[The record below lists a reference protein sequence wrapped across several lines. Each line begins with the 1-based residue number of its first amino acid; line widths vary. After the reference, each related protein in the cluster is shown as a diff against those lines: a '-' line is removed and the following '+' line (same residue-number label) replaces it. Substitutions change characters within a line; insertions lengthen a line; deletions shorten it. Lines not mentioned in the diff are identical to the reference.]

1 MTRPAIPPGTLLQ
14 NRYRLL
20 KMLGQGG
27 FGRTYL
33 AEDQGRFQEKCVIK
47 EYTPAQTDA
56 YALQKSREL
65 FQREAEVL
73 WQIRHP
79 QIPQFHA
86 TFEQG
91 KRLFLV
97 QDFVEGPTYSALLE
111 ERKAEKYP
119 FSEAEVLH
127 LMEQLLPVLQHIH
140 QQNIIHR
147 DISPDNIIL
156 RQSDQKPVLI
166 DFGVVKDLAGKVQ
179 GDAAPAKGT
188 TVGKLGYAPP
198 EQLQTGK
205 ASPNSDLYALAV
217 TAIVLMTGRE
227 PQTLL
232 DETTMTWHWQ
242 PLLPRINPRFA
253 QVLNRMLSPR
263 PQNRFQSATEVAQM
277 LRSLA
282 GLITPAAAPGSPGA
296 KTPPP
301 SPSTS
306 RRPVRLTPTPTQR
319 RSSSTPV
326 PMTTSSDSLWESVWI
341 KPAIIFGAI
350 ILTFMGI
357 SALMNAILKPSTQL
371 VNRSS
376 PTPIT
381 LSPAPATPDNPDNP
395 TNPSPITAAP
405 SPGTSPAPDS
415 PSADPPAPEP
425 TALPSPTIAVASVA
439 VSPDQTEATEL
450 TGQVAPDR
458 IQRYL
463 LPAEEGQEITVE
475 LTKGTAVMTV
485 QDPTGRVAGQQTRR
499 WSTRS
504 PKNGNYQIDV
514 TSTAPTDFVVA
525 VTVRRTGLIIRQQ

>member
-1 MTRPAIPPGTLLQ
+1 MTRPPIPPGTLLQ

-65 FQREAEVL
+65 FQREAAVL

-127 LMEQLLPVLQHIH
+127 LIEQLLPVLQHIH

-156 RQSDQKPVLI
+156 RQLDQKPVLI

-179 GDAAPAKGT
+179 GGEGPAKGT

-242 PLLPRINPRFA
+242 SLLPRINPRFA

-263 PQNRFQSATEVAQM
+263 PQNRFQSATEVAQV

-282 GLITPAAAPGSPGA
+282 GLIAPAAAPGSPGA
-296 KTPPP
+296 KTPLP
-301 SPSTS
+301 SQPTA
-306 RRPVRLTPTPTQR
+306 RRPVRLTPTPTQKS
-319 RSSSTPV
+319 SSSTPV
-326 PMTTSSDSLWESVWI
+326 PVANSDSVWESVWI
-341 KPAIIFGAI
+341 KPVIIFGAI

-357 SALMNAILKPSTQL
+357 SALMNAILKPSAQL
-371 VNRSS
+371 ANRTP

-381 LSPAPATPDNPDNP
+381 LSPAPTAPATASP
-395 TNPSPITAAP
+395 TNAAPP
-405 SPGTSPAPDS
+405 SPGVS
-415 PSADPPAPEP
+415 PSPSPETPDPEP
-425 TALPSPTIAVASVA
+425 TALPSPTIEVASIA
-439 VSPDQTEATEL
+439 VSPDQSEPTEL
-450 TGQVAPDR
+450 PGKVAPDR

-475 LTKGTAVMTV
+475 LTKGSAVLTV

-504 PKNGNYQIDV
+504 PKPGNYQIDV
-514 TSTAPTDFVVA
+514 TSTTVTDFVVA

>member
-1 MTRPAIPPGTLLQ
+1 MTRPPIPPGTILQ

-65 FQREAEVL
+65 FQREATVL
-73 WQIRHP
+73 WQIQHP

-111 ERKAEKYP
+111 ERKSERYP

-140 QQNIIHR
+140 QKNIIHR

-156 RQSDQKPVLI
+156 RQSDKKPVLI
-166 DFGVVKDLAGKVQ
+166 DFGVVKELAGKVQ
-179 GDAAPAKGT
+179 GGEAPAKGT

-242 PLLPRINPRFA
+242 PLLPQINPRFA

-263 PQNRFQSATEVAQM
+263 PQNRYQSATEVAQT
-277 LRSLA
+277 LRSLS
-282 GLITPAAAPGSPGA
+282 GLIPNAAAPGSPA
-296 KTPPP
+296 ARIPTPTP
-301 SPSTS
+301 
-306 RRPVRLTPTPTQR
+306 RRPVRLSPTPTQR
-319 RSSSTPV
+319 RSTPAASVLDSS
-326 PMTTSSDSLWESVWI
+326 SIWESVWI
-341 KPAIIFGAI
+341 KPALIFGAI
-350 ILTFMGI
+350 MLTFMGI
-357 SALMNAILKPSTQL
+357 SALMNVALKPTQP
-371 VNRSS
+371 RAGTPS
-376 PTPIT
+376 PTIVIEPPPHT
-381 LSPAPATPDNPDNP
+381 SPNHLSPS
-395 TNPSPITAAP
+395 PSPSPPPNTPVAASPLSPSDPASP
-405 SPGTSPAPDS
+405 SPAATDPAPV
-415 PSADPPAPEP
+415 A
-425 TALPSPTIAVASVA
+425 TPSPTIATTPISVPVGQA
-439 VSPDQTEATEL
+439 EPVEFSGQVSPTS
-450 TGQVAPDR
+450 

-463 LPAEEGQEITVE
+463 LSAQEGQEVTVA
-475 LTKGTAVMTV
+475 LTKGTATLTV
-485 QDPTGRVAGQQTRR
+485 QDPEGKSEANGTRQ

-504 PKNGNYQIDV
+504 TKNGNYQIDV
-514 TSTAPTDFVVA
+514 MSDTPTDFAIA
-525 VTVRRTGLIIRQQ
+525 VSVRQARIIIRQQ

>member
-1 MTRPAIPPGTLLQ
+1 MTRPPIPPGTILQ

-33 AEDQGRFQEKCVIK
+33 AEDQARFQEKCVIK

-65 FQREAEVL
+65 FQREANVL
-73 WQIRHP
+73 WQIKHP

-111 ERKAEKYP
+111 KRKAENRA

-127 LMEQLLPVLQHIH
+127 LMQELLPVLQHIH
-140 QQNIIHR
+140 SHNIIHR

-156 RQSDQKPVLI
+156 RQLDKKPVLI
-166 DFGVVKDLAGKVQ
+166 DFGVVKELAGKVQ
-179 GDAAPAKGT
+179 GGEAPAKGT

-232 DETTMTWHWQ
+232 DETSMTWHWQ

-263 PQNRFQSATEVAQM
+263 PQNRYQSATEVAQT
-277 LRSLA
+277 LRSLS
-282 GLITPAAAPGSPGA
+282 GLIPDAVAPGSPAA
-296 KTPPP
+296 KTPLPAA
-301 SPSTS
+301 SSVT
-306 RRPVRLTPTPTQR
+306 RRPVRLSPTPTQQ
-319 RSSSTPV
+319 RSAV
-326 PMTTSSDSLWESVWI
+326 PISVTDSDSLWESVWL
-341 KPAIIFGAI
+341 KPALIFGAI
-350 ILTFMGI
+350 MLTFMGI
-357 SALMNAILKPSTQL
+357 SALMNAAFKSNLGPSST
-371 VNRSS
+371 
-376 PTPIT
+376 
-381 LSPAPATPDNPDNP
+381 
-395 TNPSPITAAP
+395 
-405 SPGTSPAPDS
+405 
-415 PSADPPAPEP
+415 
-425 TALPSPTIAVASVA
+425 PSPTIVISPPPSSPTRQPLPTDASPSPVTPPMTPVAPTSPSPVPTEPSPAPSPSPTITVA
-439 VSPDQTEATEL
+439 MIDVPAGQADALELSGQVSPTI
-450 TGQVAPDR
+450 

-463 LPAEEGQEITVE
+463 LPAQAGQEIQVE
-475 LTKGTAVMTV
+475 LTKGAATLTV
-485 QDPTGRVAGQQTRR
+485 QDPEGKSEARGTRR

-504 PKNGNYQIDV
+504 PKTGNYQIDV
-514 TSTAPTDFVVA
+514 MSEAQTDFT
-525 VTVRRTGLIIRQQ
+525 VTVMVRRTGIIIRQQ

>member
-1 MTRPAIPPGTLLQ
+1 MTRPPIPPGTMLQ

-111 ERKAEKYP
+111 ERKGEKYP

-179 GDAAPAKGT
+179 GDTAPAKGT

-227 PQTLL
+227 PQALL

-242 PLLPRINPRFA
+242 SLLPRINPRFA

-263 PQNRFQSATEVAQM
+263 PQNRFQSATEVAQV

-282 GLITPAAAPGSPGA
+282 GLIPPAAAPGSAGA
-296 KTPPP
+296 KTLLP
-301 SPSTS
+301 SQPTAQ
-306 RRPVRLTPTPTQR
+306 RPVRLAPTPNQR
-319 RSSSTPV
+319 RSSSDRRPRAN
-326 PMTTSSDSLWESVWI
+326 SSSVWESVWI

-357 SALMNAILKPSTQL
+357 SALMNAMLKPSAQL
-371 VNRSS
+371 AHRTP

-381 LSPAPATPDNPDNP
+381 LSPAPANPDNP
-395 TNPSPITAAP
+395 TNPSPITASPP
-405 SPGTSPAPDS
+405 SPGTSPIPAS
-415 PSADPPAPEP
+415 PSPAAPTPEP
-425 TALPSPTIAVASVA
+425 TAVSSPTIAVTAVT
-439 VSPDQTEATEL
+439 VSPDQTAATEL

-463 LPAEEGQEITVE
+463 LPAEAGQEITVE
-475 LTKGTAVMTV
+475 LTRGAAVLMV
-485 QDPTGRVAGQQTRR
+485 QDPNGRVEAQRTRR

-514 TSTAPTDFVVA
+514 TSTAPTDFTVA

>member
-1 MTRPAIPPGTLLQ
+1 
-14 NRYRLL
+14 
-20 KMLGQGG
+20 MLGQGG

-65 FQREAEVL
+65 FQREATVL

-111 ERKAEKYP
+111 ERKSEKYP
-119 FSEAEVLH
+119 FSEAEVIH
-127 LMEQLLPVLQHIH
+127 LMQELLPVLQHIH
-140 QQNIIHR
+140 NHNLIHR

-166 DFGVVKDLAGKVQ
+166 DFGVVKELAEKVQ
-179 GDAAPAKGT
+179 GGARPEKGT

-205 ASPNSDLYALAV
+205 AAPNSDLYALAV
-217 TAIVLMTGRE
+217 TVIVLMTGRE

-242 PLLPRINPRFA
+242 PLLPQINPRFA
-253 QVLNRMLSPR
+253 QVLARMLNPR
-263 PQNRFQSATEVAQM
+263 PQNRYQSATEVAQV

-282 GLITPAAAPGSPGA
+282 GLISQAAVPGSPAA
-296 KTPPP
+296 KTPLPAT
-301 SPSTS
+301 SPAS
-306 RRPVRLTPTPTQR
+306 RRPVRLTPTPTQGQR
-319 RSSSTPV
+319 SSTPV
-326 PMTTSSDSLWESVWI
+326 PKIDSGSVWESVWI
-341 KPAIIFGAI
+341 KPAIIFGLIMLA
-350 ILTFMGI
+350 FMGI
-357 SALMNAILKPSTQL
+357 SALMNAFLKPSAQL
-371 VNRSS
+371 ADRTPS
-376 PTPIT
+376 PTITIAPPPTPATSNQPPPIT
-381 LSPAPATPDNPDNP
+381 TGSPAPASPPPVSPNPEATD
-395 TNPSPITAAP
+395 PSPAV
-405 SPGTSPAPDS
+405 S
-415 PSADPPAPEP
+415 
-425 TALPSPTIAVASVA
+425 PSPTIAVTSVNVPA
-439 VSPDQTEATEL
+439 GQAEPVEL
-450 TGQVAPDR
+450 KGQVAPDT

-463 LPAEEGQEITVE
+463 LPAQAGQEITVE
-475 LTKGTAVMTV
+475 LTEGTATLAI
-485 QDPTGRVAGQQTRR
+485 QDPTGKLAASRTRR

-504 PKNGNYQIDV
+504 PQEGNYQIDV
-514 TSTAPTDFVVA
+514 SSEAPTAFAVV
-525 VTVRRTGLIIRQQ
+525 VTVRQTGIIIRQQ